1 MNHVAPRHL
10 AALLGITLIW
20 GLNLIVSKVGLASVP
35 PMTFTAMR
43 FAILAAVTWPFLR
56 VVPGKMNAM
65 VVAALLSGA
74 INFGLLFAGL
84 SIAQNVS
91 AVAIASQL
99 GVPFTT
105 LFSVALL
112 GETVRWRRWTGI
124 AMSFAGV
131 MIIGLDPVVFSYWPS
146 LVLVIASALVGSLG
160 VIAVKRLPEF
170 RPLEIQAW
178 FSWVSLPVLMLL
190 AWVAHRPGLEDL
202 RAIPLSAWGAVA
214 FTALLGSLVAHTGFY
229 HLVQRYPVTSVAPLT
244 VLSPVFSVLFG
255 ITLLDDAMT
264 PRIAIGGLVTLVGV
278 LIITARERRLAD
290 TGS

>member
-178 FSWVSLPVLMLL
+178 FSWVSLPVLALL